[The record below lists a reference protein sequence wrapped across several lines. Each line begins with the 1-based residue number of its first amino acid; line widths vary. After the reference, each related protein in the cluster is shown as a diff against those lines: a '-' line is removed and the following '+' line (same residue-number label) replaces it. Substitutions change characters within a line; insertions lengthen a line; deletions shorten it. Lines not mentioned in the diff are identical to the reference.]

1 MNIKYLKLAKLEFDD
16 SKSYYELQ
24 QKGLGKSFEN
34 EVRSSINRIK
44 RFPNSYQ
51 KIFNEII
58 RCTLH
63 KFPHNILYTQQK
75 DHILII
81 AIAHQHRKP
90 DYWVSRL

>member
-1 MNIKYLKLAKLEFDD
+1 MDIKYLKLAKLEFDD
-16 SKSYYELQ
+16 SKYYYELQ

-34 EVRSSINRIK
+34 EVRDSISRIK

-51 KIFNEII
+51 KIFNEIR

-63 KFPHNILYTQQK
+63 KFPHNILYIQQK
-75 DHILII
+75 DYILII

-90 DYWVSRL
+90 DYWVGRL

>member
-1 MNIKYLKLAKLEFDD
+1 MDIKYLKLAKLEFDD

-24 QKGLGKSFEN
+24 QKGLRKSFEN
-34 EVRSSINRIK
+34 EVRNSINRIK

-51 KIFNEII
+51 KIFNEIR

-63 KFPHNILYTQQK
+63 KFPHNKLYIQQK
-75 DHILII
+75 YYILII